1 MITVHFL
8 RVLIIKLETVHL
20 DEFAGP
26 VVQFSISHNVYI
38 MNNREK
44 RISLLP
50 ILLVN
55 FIGTLGFSIVLPF
68 LVFLVNR
75 FGGDAVVY
83 SLLAAT
89 YPAFQLLGAPIL
101 GKWSDTYGR
110 KKVLLLS
117 NMGTAIGWILFL
129 IALLLPLN
137 GAFNVNL
144 VYFGSIV
151 ISVPLLFIFLARAI
165 DGITGGNISVA
176 NAYLSDV
183 SSEENRS
190 NNFGKMAISSNLGF
204 ILGPA
209 LAGILGGT
217 VYGELLPVLAALLL
231 SIVTI
236 FVIGFLLNE
245 SRPKSN
251 PILISQEGTI
261 RRVFAQECKDCY
273 PPDSSANLKFRD
285 VFKLKHVAFLLALYF
300 LIFLGFNVYYSSFP
314 THAASSLQWS
324 VTQLGMFYAV
334 LSGIM
339 VLIQGPVLKKA
350 LKKFSEEKLVI
361 IGSVIL
367 GTNFVLFFSNN
378 IISICTAVVLFAVG
392 NGLMWPSFM
401 SLLSKSAGKVHQ
413 GVVQGIAGS
422 FGGVASIIGLIAG
435 GVLYNSIGA
444 ATFLV
449 SAAIIFSVFAL
460 SFRLVKM

>member
-1 MITVHFL
+1 MI
-8 RVLIIKLETVHL
+8 
-20 DEFAGP
+20 
-26 VVQFSISHNVYI
+26 
-38 MNNREK
+38 NRET
-44 RISLLP
+44 RTSLLP

-68 LVFLVNR
+68 LVFLVMK

-83 SLLAAT
+83 SILAAT
-89 YPAFQLLGAPIL
+89 YPAFQLIGAPIL
-101 GKWSDTYGR
+101 GKWSDIYGR
-110 KKVLLLS
+110 KRVLLLS
-117 NMGTAIGWILFL
+117 NVGTAIGWILFL
-129 IALLLPLN
+129 IALVLPLG
-137 GAFNVNL
+137 GALNVNL
-144 VYFGSIV
+144 VYFGTVVVSL
-151 ISVPLLFIFLARAI
+151 PLLFIFLARAI

-183 SSEENRS
+183 SSEKNRS

-209 LAGILGGT
+209 LAGVLGGT

-236 FVIGFLLNE
+236 FVIGFLLRE
-245 SRPKSN
+245 SKPKSN

-261 RRVFAQECKDCY
+261 RKVFAQECKDCY
-273 PPDSSANLKFRD
+273 PPDSAVKLKFRD
-285 VFKLKHVAFLLALYF
+285 VFKLKHVSFLLVLYF

-314 THAASSLQWS
+314 THAANALQWS
-324 VTQLGMFYAV
+324 VTQLGIFYAV

-339 VLIQGPVLKKA
+339 VFIQGPVLKRA

-361 IGSVIL
+361 IGSLIL

-378 IISICTAVVLFAVG
+378 LISIYAAVVLFAVG
-392 NGLMWPSFM
+392 HGLMWPSFM
-401 SLLSKSAGKVHQ
+401 SILSKRAGTVHQ
-413 GVVQGIAGS
+413 GAVQGIAGS
-422 FGGVASIIGLIAG
+422 FGGMASIIGLIAG
-435 GVLYNSIGA
+435 GVLYNLTGA

-449 SAAIIFSVFAL
+449 SAAIIFSVFIM
-460 SFRLVKM
+460 SFRLVKR

>member
-1 MITVHFL
+1 MI
-8 RVLIIKLETVHL
+8 
-20 DEFAGP
+20 
-26 VVQFSISHNVYI
+26 
-38 MNNREK
+38 NREK
-44 RISLLP
+44 RSPLIP

-68 LVFLVNR
+68 LVFLVMK

-89 YPAFQLLGAPIL
+89 YPAFQLLGSPIL
-101 GKWSDTYGR
+101 GKWSDVYGR

-117 NMGTAIGWILFL
+117 NAGTALGWILFL
-129 IALLLPLN
+129 IALVLPLD
-137 GAFNVNL
+137 GTLNVNF
-144 VYFGSIV
+144 VYFGTVMISI
-151 ISVPLLFIFLARAI
+151 PLLFIFLARSI

-183 SSEENRS
+183 SSDKNRS

-217 VYGELLPVLAALLL
+217 VYGAVLPVLAALLL

-236 FVIGFLLNE
+236 FVIGFLLRE
-245 SRPKSN
+245 SKLKSS
-251 PILISQEGTI
+251 PILISHEGTI
-261 RRVFAQECKDCY
+261 RKVFSQECKDCV
-273 PPDSSANLKFRD
+273 PPIDNMEPKFRD
-285 VFKLKHVAFLLALYF
+285 VFKLEHVSFLLILYF

-314 THAASSLQWS
+314 THAANALQWS
-324 VTQLGMFYAV
+324 VTQLGIFYAV

-339 VLIQGPVLKKA
+339 VFIQGPVLKKA
-350 LKKFSEEKLVI
+350 LKKFSEEKLI
-361 IGSVIL
+361 IVGSVIL
-367 GTNFVLFFSNN
+367 ATNFVLFYSNN

-401 SLLSKSAGKVHQ
+401 SILSKRAGTVHQ
-413 GVVQGIAGS
+413 GAVQGIAGS

-435 GVLYNSIGA
+435 GVLYNLIGGV
-444 ATFLV
+444 TFLI
-449 SAAIIFSVFAL
+449 SAAIIFSVFVM
-460 SFRLVKM
+460 SFRLLKK